1 MQEKWNFCVQDF
13 ADFDGGLCTIIYPPD
28 VIRKINPDGTREYSG
43 LNFSVCPPKGQKAA
57 HPMEDVEIIPEE

>member
-1 MQEKWNFCVQDF
+1 MHNH
-13 ADFDGGLCTIIYPPD
+13 LPPD

-57 HPMEDVEIIPEE
+57 HPMEDVELIFQE